1 MKKTT
6 RREILGQIMVG
17 GLAAGTAGVL
27 SHEEKVLAE
36 TKVAETKKE
45 EVDALSSATRKD
57 TNWSKLSDLK
67 EKIPE
72 STLCQLPMS
81 RVILG
86 GNLVSGFA
94 HARDLLY
101 VSDLVKAYHTKEK
114 TFATFKLA
122 EACGIN
128 TFLMNPSLCEL
139 VNEYWEKADG
149 TLQFMTNCS
158 GKTSEQILANFKK
171 SIDHE
176 ASSVVLQGEAADRL
190 VKEGDFKTITQCVEL
205 TRKNEIPVGI
215 AAHRIE
221 TLQACVDQGIIPDY
235 WMKTFHHHQYW
246 SAKPGQDEYD
256 NIFCRDPKET
266 IEFMNNRPE
275 PWIAF
280 KVLAAGSIKPQDG
293 FRFAFESGADFICVG
308 MYDFQIVDD
317 INICTNIL
325 KSKLN
330 RKRVWQT

>member
-1 MKKTT
+1 MPEKTS
-6 RREILGQIMVG
+6 RREMLGKILFG
-17 GLAAGTAGVL
+17 GAAIGTL
-27 SHEEKVLAE
+27 SNEEKILAE
-36 TKVAETKKE
+36 EKKD

-72 STLCQLPMS
+72 STLCGLPMS
-81 RVILG
+81 RMILG

-149 TLQFMTNCS
+149 SLQFMTNCS
-158 GKTSEQILANFKK
+158 GKTPEQILANFKK
-171 SIDHE
+171 SISHD

-190 VKEGDFKTITQCVEL
+190 VKEGDFKTIIQCVEL
-205 TRKNEIPVGI
+205 TRKSEIPVGI
-215 AAHRIE
+215 AAHRLE
-221 TLQACVDQGIIPDY
+221 TLQACAAKGIIPDY

-246 SAKPGQDEYD
+246 SAKPGQEEHD
-256 NIFCRDPKET
+256 NIFCRDPNET
-266 IEFMNNRPE
+266 IEFMKDRPE

-280 KVLAAGSIKPQDG
+280 KVLAAGSIKPKDG
-293 FRFAFESGADFICVG
+293 FRYAFESGADFICVG

-317 INICTNIL
+317 VNLCVNVL
-325 KSKLN
+325 KEKLN
-330 RKRVWQT
+330 RQRTWRV